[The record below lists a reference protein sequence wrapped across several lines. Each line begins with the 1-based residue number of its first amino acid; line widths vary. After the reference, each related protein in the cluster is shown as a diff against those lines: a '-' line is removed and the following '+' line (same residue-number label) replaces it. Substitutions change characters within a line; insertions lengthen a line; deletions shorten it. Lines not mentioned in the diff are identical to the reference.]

1 MKQQEISQEKT
12 IPSHLQKFIKRK
24 YYYFSRYDEGI
35 KIDDEEGWYSVTA
48 EPIAKYT
55 SYFLKKVKNAIVVD
69 CCCSVG
75 GNLIQF
81 ALEENTEYALGIE
94 MNKTRKEYAINNSLV
109 YNVPRAKIGFV
120 ESDISKVDFI
130 YEL

>member
-1 MKQQEISQEKT
+1 M
-12 IPSHLQKFIKRK
+12 
-24 YYYFSRYDEGI
+24 
-35 KIDDEEGWYSVTA
+35 
-48 EPIAKYT
+48 
-55 SYFLKKVKNAIVVD
+55 
-69 CCCSVG
+69 
-75 GNLIQF
+75 IQF